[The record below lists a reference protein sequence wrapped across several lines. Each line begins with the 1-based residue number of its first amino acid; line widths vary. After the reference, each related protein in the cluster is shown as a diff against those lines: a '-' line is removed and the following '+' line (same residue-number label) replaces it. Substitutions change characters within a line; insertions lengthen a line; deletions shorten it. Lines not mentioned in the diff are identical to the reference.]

1 MPNTTAQPN
10 SEMNAKAAE
19 VKQLR
24 QDIRAK
30 WDKFS
35 DIEVGALKSNDELV
49 DQVVAKYSLDKAKA
63 QSEVTALLKGRQI

>member
-10 SEMNAKAAE
+10 SAMNTNAAE

-63 QSEVTALLKGRQI
+63 QSDVTAFLNGRQL